1 VSSDDRTRSRR
12 AQAALE
18 QLGQLS
24 LRGNSLDALLMQVV
38 ELSKDVMPGEPEA
51 SILVMVRDRPTTAV
65 STGDLATR
73 LDETQYAKGYG
84 PCMHAATSGELT
96 EIPDTRIEMRWA
108 DYSRRAAEEG
118 NLSSLSVPL
127 PIDDDMVGALN
138 IYAREPHAFDEQSR
152 AEAMRFGPYAGVA
165 LSNIHAYSSARELAE
180 NMQAALESRAV
191 IDQAKGILME
201 RHKLTAEQAFQ
212 LLAHASMRTNTKLR
226 VISEHLVLTGDLPG
240 ADSAP

>member
-1 VSSDDRTRSRR
+1 VSSDDRTRSDR

-24 LRGNSLDALLMQVV
+24 LRGQSLDTLLKRVV
-38 ELSKDVMPGEPEA
+38 DLSKDVMPGRPEA
-51 SILVMVRDRPTTAV
+51 SILVMVKDRPTTVV

-84 PCMHAATSGELT
+84 PCMHAASSGELT
-96 EIPDTRIEMRWA
+96 EIPDTRIETRWA
-108 DYSRRAAEEG
+108 DYARGAAEEG

-138 IYAREPHAFDEQSR
+138 IYAREPHAFDEESR
-152 AEAMRFGPYAGVA
+152 GEALRFGPYAGVA

-180 NMQAALESRAV
+180 NMQAALESRSV

-201 RHKLTAEQAFQ
+201 RHKLTADQAFQ
-212 LLAHASMRTNTKLR
+212 LLAHASMRMNTKLR
-226 VISEHLVLTGDLPG
+226 EIAEELVLTGDLPG
-240 ADSAP
+240 ATGKS